1 MVCYVN
7 FLSAT
12 SPDTMDGSPARSI
25 ALIHQLHVAGEEGG
39 SATMVAV
46 FLPVLPVGVMLW
58 LSSRDVTRSSYVAV
72 GSKKLKEGPARG
84 LGVLHFGPR
93 RRAPHQGEDPWGI
106 HTGSEGD
113 ATGSLSCT
121 RGPSDT
127 RATSEVRSSWKKS
140 RARFRSTINSSF

>member
-46 FLPVLPVGVMLW
+46 FLPVLPVGVVLW
-58 LSSRDVTRSSYVAV
+58 LSSRDVTRSSHVAF
-72 GSKKLKEGPARG
+72 GTKKTKGGAGAGNILSHI
-84 LGVLHFGPR
+84 GVH
-93 RRAPHQGEDPWGI
+93 
-106 HTGSEGD
+106 HTD
-113 ATGSLSCT
+113 
-121 RGPSDT
+121 D
-127 RATSEVRSSWKKS
+127 S
-140 RARFRSTINSSF
+140 RTKNLDIRNYYDR

>member
-12 SPDTMDGSPARSI
+12 SPNTMDGSPARSI

-46 FLPVLPVGVMLW
+46 FLPVLPVGVVLW

-72 GSKKLKEGPARG
+72 GTKKTKGGAG
-84 LGVLHFGPR
+84 AGVRYVTLCPTL
-93 RRAPHQGEDPWGI
+93 A
-106 HTGSEGD
+106 
-113 ATGSLSCT
+113 CT
-121 RGPSDT
+121 TPVVAVVDQNTTTQLDFS
-127 RATSEVRSSWKKS
+127 
-140 RARFRSTINSSF
+140 